1 MKKIILLLI
10 LALIAQIS
18 PAQKTTYHAGHENLY
33 NLGKEMFLE
42 GNYTG
47 AQDILAEFM
56 HVSSDATL
64 KEEAAYMMAVSS
76 FHRGHEKSGEELKD
90 FLATHPETMH
100 RNEITFLVG
109 SFHFD
114 RKEWDSAKMWFNQ
127 SDLDYLTLSEQE
139 DYSFRKGYTDRKS
152 VV

>member
-10 LALIAQIS
+10 LALITQIS
-18 PAQKTTYHAGHENLY
+18 PAQKTSYYSGHENLY

-47 AQDILAEFM
+47 AQDLLTEFM

-76 FHRGHEKSGEELKD
+76 FRRGHEKSGEELKD
-90 FLATHPETMH
+90 FSTSPNDA
-100 RNEITFLVG
+100 
-109 SFHFD
+109 S
-114 RKEWDSAKMWFNQ
+114 Q
-127 SDLDYLTLSEQE
+127 
-139 DYSFRKGYTDRKS
+139 
-152 VV
+152 